1 MPQEAKKY
9 KILLVDDDADVLTSA
24 KIALEPLGHTLLTA
38 SDGLAALERADAED
52 PDIVVLDLML
62 PKRGGLQILQRL
74 KGHPSMK
81 GKRPLVC
88 MITGTEGGTRSSPS
102 RTAWTTTCANRSPC
116 RTLWTSSRPLSRSS
130 MRAFR
135 TPRPSREA
143 GPMHGPMN
151 RRDFLRTAGVAGAA
165 LCGAALG
172 GCSSGGA
179 SGSADGGDLK

>member
-88 MITGTEGGTRSSPS
+88 MITGNEGGRHKEFAEQNGVDDYLRKPF
-102 RTAWTTTCANRSPC
+102 AMPHIVDIVQ
-116 RTLWTSSRPLSRSS
+116 
-130 MRAFR
+130 AFIKKLD
-135 TPRPSREA
+135 A
-143 GPMHGPMN
+143 GIPNAKTKP
-151 RRDFLRTAGVAGAA
+151 
-165 LCGAALG
+165 
-172 GCSSGGA
+172 
-179 SGSADGGDLK
+179 